1 MKVEINSKKNATA
14 DIVIYM
20 IMAIVIAVILIPMI
34 VLRENYYFTVH
45 DYLDSWP
52 SLFKVLRRGGIFFNP
67 DGQMPILNG
76 MSASYLYFDFGI
88 YRILNFFLWLYL
100 GRNH

>member
-34 VLRENYYFTVH
+34 VLRE
-45 DYLDSWP
+45 L
-52 SLFKVLRRGGIFFNP
+52 
-67 DGQMPILNG
+67 M
-76 MSASYLYFDFGI
+76 
-88 YRILNFFLWLYL
+88 
-100 GRNH
+100 

>member
-34 VLRENYYFTVH
+34 VLRDKYYCTVN
-45 DYLDSWP
+45 D
-52 SLFKVLRRGGIFFNP
+52 
-67 DGQMPILNG
+67 
-76 MSASYLYFDFGI
+76 
-88 YRILNFFLWLYL
+88 
-100 GRNH
+100 

>member
-34 VLRENYYFTVH
+34 VLRENYYLKYYAEGVF
-45 DYLDSWP
+45 
-52 SLFKVLRRGGIFFNP
+52 SLIRMDKCLF
-67 DGQMPILNG
+67 
-76 MSASYLYFDFGI
+76 
-88 YRILNFFLWLYL
+88 
-100 GRNH
+100 

>member
-34 VLRENYYFTVH
+34 VLR
-45 DYLDSWP
+45 
-52 SLFKVLRRGGIFFNP
+52 
-67 DGQMPILNG
+67 
-76 MSASYLYFDFGI
+76 
-88 YRILNFFLWLYL
+88 
-100 GRNH
+100 

>member
-34 VLRENYYFTVH
+34 VLRENYYLQ
-45 DYLDSWP
+45 YMIIW
-52 SLFKVLRRGGIFFNP
+52 
-67 DGQMPILNG
+67 ILG
-76 MSASYLYFDFGI
+76 H
-88 YRILNFFLWLYL
+88 LYL
-100 GRNH
+100 KYYAEGVFSLIRMDKCLF